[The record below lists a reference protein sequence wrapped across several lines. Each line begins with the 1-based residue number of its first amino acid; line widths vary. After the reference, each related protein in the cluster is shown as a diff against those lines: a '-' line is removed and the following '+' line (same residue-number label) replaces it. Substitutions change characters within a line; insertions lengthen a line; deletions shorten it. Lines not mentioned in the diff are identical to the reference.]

1 MNNAR
6 NNQIAR
12 NIYKKILVKKI
23 TRKDTPEVPRQ
34 STKKEADI
42 RREGT
47 ASTSV
52 REERSQTI
60 QLNGELQNVL
70 DSVQRYPQK
79 FKYTKNNTFLTDEQ
93 RKFYEENGFIVFKK
107 LISDEILNQ
116 CFLYLPIRQRFVDIC
131 TKKIAPQGNTILM
144 KDLELAKKGKTAE
157 YLYYKIN
164 DFLYDDV
171 FIQYAACKELLDIVS
186 SIIGNNITATHSM
199 LINKPPGSSSDASRH
214 PMHQDQYYFPFGPPE
229 HVVAAWTALETIN
242 EENGCLFVLPGTH
255 TGKLYLHDYPKINDF
270 LYDDVFIQYA
280 ACKELLDI
288 VSSIIG
294 NNITATHSMLINKP
308 PGSSSDASRHPMHQ
322 DQYYFPFG
330 PPEHVVAAW
339 TALETINEENGCL
352 FVLPGTH
359 TGKLYLHDYPKGF
372 RRAISVHYVDTNCEF
387 FDFKETTRENIAH
400 EIVQMFAKKGV
411 KLSYQDIWKYKGRL
425 IRGPPG
431 NFQKYTSRL

>member
-1 MNNAR
+1 MDFIRWEESSQLDCAS
-6 NNQIAR
+6 
-12 NIYKKILVKKI
+12 ILALIGSCRAKC
-23 TRKDTPEVPRQ
+23 
-34 STKKEADI
+34 
-42 RREGT
+42 
-47 ASTSV
+47 
-52 REERSQTI
+52 EEI
-60 QLNGELQNVL
+60 HA
-70 DSVQRYPQK
+70 K
-79 FKYTKNNTFLTDEQ
+79 FVGGSLVAWLIV
-93 RKFYEENGFIVFKK
+93 EN
-107 LISDEILNQ
+107 D
-116 CFLYLPIRQRFVDIC
+116 
-131 TKKIAPQGNTILM
+131 
-144 KDLELAKKGKTAE
+144 
-157 YLYYKIN
+157 
-164 DFLYDDV
+164 
-171 FIQYAACKELLDIVS
+171 
-186 SIIGNNITATHSM
+186 
-199 LINKPPGSSSDASRH
+199 
-214 PMHQDQYYFPFGPPE
+214 
-229 HVVAAWTALETIN
+229 
-242 EENGCLFVLPGTH
+242 
-255 TGKLYLHDYPKINDF
+255 INDF